1 MRGNEIDHR
10 LVDPFLGHILVS
22 YKVDDMDLETAVS
35 KIAFLVAAVALPEG
49 ERANPTKYMQAVLA
63 GEHESNA
70 QHPEPPRAA

>member
-35 KIAFLVAAVALPEG
+35 KIAFLVAASSRRGRSKCDEIH
-49 ERANPTKYMQAVLA
+49 A
-63 GEHESNA
+63 GGTGG
-70 QHPEPPRAA
+70 